1 MQRTLCAAGV
11 PASVL
16 ELVRETVET
25 CSVCRTWTRPGPDT
39 VASGRIV
46 IGFNVEVEG
55 DMLFIT
61 LRGVK
66 HTFLHLVDRGVRWE
80 ATKVIRNRTTTEL
93 LEAIDSS
100 WISIFGPMQVLIFD
114 GETGL
119 NDDESETYFR
129 TKGIKKR
136 TSAPGQHVRVA
147 DRRASLLKTLVVKI
161 WTQLCDDSL
170 TVSFPRALAE
180 ATFVGKAMLTI
191 GGASPYTAV
200 LRRTPA
206 LLPGMKCP
214 PDETGTVARDS
225 QRMREI
231 SIQKITET
239 TSRERTN
246 RALRTLTKPAGE
258 EIRYQLGDEREY
270 WQEPSRKTALG
281 WTGTGV
287 VCDLTRLGR
296 GVIGVRTSSDRV
308 ITRFIKQVRPIL
320 AYWELFR
327 EGPDDPAYWAVL
339 LLVHLVGQLARGL
352 QLTLGQARQD
362 GLWIAIRETRTHA

>member
-1 MQRTLCAAGV
+1 
-11 PASVL
+11 
-16 ELVRETVET
+16 
-25 CSVCRTWTRPGPDT
+25 
-39 VASGRIV
+39 
-46 IGFNVEVEG
+46 
-55 DMLFIT
+55 
-61 LRGVK
+61 
-66 HTFLHLVDRGVRWE
+66 
-80 ATKVIRNRTTTEL
+80 
-93 LEAIDSS
+93 
-100 WISIFGPMQVLIFD
+100 
-114 GETGL
+114 
-119 NDDESETYFR
+119 
-129 TKGIKKR
+129 
-136 TSAPGQHVRVA
+136 
-147 DRRASLLKTLVVKI
+147 
-161 WTQLCDDSL
+161 
-170 TVSFPRALAE
+170 
-180 ATFVGKAMLTI
+180 MLTI

-362 GLWIAIRETRTHA
+362 GLWIAIRETRTHAGLLDAARAVAELHFQLTTDLAARISTGTNDLKARSEFSSSFLFWWTSKRPSSR